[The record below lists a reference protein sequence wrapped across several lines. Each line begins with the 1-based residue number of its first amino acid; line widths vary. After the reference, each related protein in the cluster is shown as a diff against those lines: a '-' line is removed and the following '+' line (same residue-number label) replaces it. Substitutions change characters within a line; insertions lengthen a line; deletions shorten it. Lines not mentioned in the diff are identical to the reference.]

1 MATLTGAQ
9 GIATGK
15 YHAAVLSNSELWEA
29 GAVRAGRV
37 SGDLV
42 HPVPYTP
49 ELHFSEF
56 SSCVADFKN
65 SISVSNFFVMEI
77 LFEKIPPYRIKLE
90 VCL

>member
-1 MATLTGAQ
+1 MATLSGAQ

-15 YHAAVLSNSELWEA
+15 YHAAVLTNNEEWEI
-29 GAVRAGRV
+29 GTVKAGRT
-37 SGDLV
+37 SGDLI

-65 SISVSNFFVMEI
+65 SVSVRCHLKS
-77 LFEKIPPYRIKLE
+77 LFKMVYLKLY
-90 VCL
+90 